1 MKFLMQDIRYGL
13 RLLRKN
19 PVFTAA
25 TVSVLALSICATVTI
40 FSVVNAVLLR
50 PLPYDAPERLV
61 AVRGTQPKMES
72 APVSP
77 ADFLDLKAQAQT
89 FEEIAAYNGQS
100 LNLTSTGDAERVEAS
115 IVSPSFFRVLAMHP
129 LRGRTFTPED
139 GERGG
144 GRLAVLSEGFWRR
157 HFGGNPAAVG
167 STLTLNNETFEV
179 VGVMP
184 ADFSFPERTDLW
196 LSPRGAVPEPPIV
209 LEGDVAELRSV
220 RYLGAVGRVKPGVS
234 VAQAEADA
242 RLVAGRLAAQFPETN
257 EGYGVRLVSLHEYVV
272 GDIKPALY
280 ALLGAVFLVLLI
292 ACSNVANLMLSRA
305 LARGK
310 EMSIRVALGASRLRI
325 TQQLLTES
333 VVLSLV
339 GGIVGLVLAGWATD
353 LLLSISPF
361 STSLLNRVSLDGR
374 VVAVA
379 LLLSVLTGAGFG
391 LVPALQLGKADLTG
405 ALKEGERGSTAGR
418 GRHRLRNAFVVAQI
432 TLSFALLNCAGLM
445 LKSFYRLQNVELGFN
460 PENVLTMQVSLPR
473 TLYSK
478 PEQVTGFYDQ
488 TLQRIKALPGVKAVG
503 ATSKL
508 PVSGTGVSGEFAI
521 EGRPAQP
528 GEQLT
533 ADRRIVT
540 PDYFRAMSISLVS
553 GRFFD
558 ERDAGRGAGL
568 ALINQAAAKRFWPGE
583 DPVGRRIGLG
593 GDDSE
598 QEWLEIVG
606 VVGDVRHS
614 TISSDP
620 KPEIYFPYFQSPWHN
635 MTVVAKLDPAALNS
649 APSFRGAVL
658 AVDRSQPVYNIR
670 TMRQV
675 VDEVL
680 KQPRFNVVL
689 LSVFAAAALVLTIV
703 GLYGVMVTSVLQRT
717 HEIGIRMALG
727 ARPLD
732 IIRMIL
738 TQGALLV
745 FAGLAAGLALA
756 YAAGRSLSS
765 LLFEVSGFDL
775 ITYATVSAVFVL
787 VMLAAS
793 LIPARRASRV
803 SPVIAIRQA

>member
-1 MKFLMQDIRYGL
+1 
-13 RLLRKN
+13 
-19 PVFTAA
+19 V
-25 TVSVLALSICATVTI
+25 
-40 FSVVNAVLLR
+40 
-50 PLPYDAPERLV
+50 
-61 AVRGTQPKMES
+61 
-72 APVSP
+72 
-77 ADFLDLKAQAQT
+77 
-89 FEEIAAYNGQS
+89 
-100 LNLTSTGDAERVEAS
+100 
-115 IVSPSFFRVLAMHP
+115 
-129 LRGRTFTPED
+129 
-139 GERGG
+139 
-144 GRLAVLSEGFWRR
+144 
-157 HFGGNPAAVG
+157 
-167 STLTLNNETFEV
+167 
-179 VGVMP
+179 
-184 ADFSFPERTDLW
+184 
-196 LSPRGAVPEPPIV
+196 
-209 LEGDVAELRSV
+209 GDV
-220 RYLGAVGRVKPGVS
+220 
-234 VAQAEADA
+234 
-242 RLVAGRLAAQFPETN
+242 
-257 EGYGVRLVSLHEYVV
+257 
-272 GDIKPALY
+272 KPALY

-310 EMSIRVALGASRLRI
+310 EMSVRVALGASRLRI

-333 VVLSLV
+333 IVLSLI
-339 GGIVGLVLAGWATD
+339 GGIVGLVLAGWATGA
-353 LLLSISPF
+353 LLAISPF
-361 STSLLNRVSLDGR
+361 NTSLLNRVSLDGR

-379 LLLSVLTGAGFG
+379 LVISVLTGAAFG
-391 LVPALQLGKADLTG
+391 LVPALQLGKANLSG
-405 ALKEGERGSTAGR
+405 ALKEGQRGSTAGR

-508 PVSGTGVSGEFAI
+508 PVSGTGVSGEFTI

-540 PDYFRAMSISLVS
+540 PDYFRAMGVALVS
-553 GRFFD
+553 GRFFE
-558 ERDAGRGAGL
+558 ERDAGRAAGL

-593 GDDSE
+593 GSEE

-614 TISSDP
+614 TISADP
-620 KPEIYFPYFQSPWHN
+620 KPEIYFPYFQSPWYN

-649 APSFRGAVL
+649 VPSFRGAVL
-658 AVDRSQPVYNIR
+658 AVDRSQPVYNIK

-680 KQPRFNVVL
+680 KQPRFNVLL
-689 LSVFAAAALVLTIV
+689 LSVFAAAALVLTII

-717 HEIGIRMALG
+717 HEIGIRIALG
-727 ARPLD
+727 ARPGN

-738 TQGALLV
+738 AQGALLV
-745 FAGLAAGLALA
+745 FAGLTAGLALA
-756 YAAGRSLSS
+756 YGAGRSLSS
-765 LLFEVSGFDL
+765 LLFEVSGSDL
-775 ITYATVSAVFVL
+775 STYAIVSAVFVL

-793 LIPARRASRV
+793 LVPAWRASRV

>member
-1 MKFLMQDIRYGL
+1 MKFLLQDIRYGL

-50 PLPYDAPERLV
+50 PLPYSDPERLV
-61 AVRGTQPKMES
+61 AVRGTQPKMDS

-89 FEEIAAYNGQS
+89 FEEVAAYNGQS
-100 LNLTSTGDAERVEAS
+100 LNLTSTGDAERVEAA

-139 GERGG
+139 GERG
-144 GRLAVLSEGFWRR
+144 RLAVLSEGFWRR
-157 HFGGNPAAVG
+157 HFGGNPTAVG

-184 ADFSFPERTDLW
+184 ADFSLPERTDLW
-196 LSPRGAVPEPPIV
+196 LSPRSVVPEPPIV

-220 RYLGAVGRVKPGVS
+220 RYLGMIGRLKQGVS

-242 RLVAGRLAAQFPETN
+242 RLVAGRLAAQYPETN
-257 EGYGVRLVSLHEYVV
+257 EGYGVRLVPLHEYVV

-305 LARGK
+305 LTRGK
-310 EMSIRVALGASRLRI
+310 EMSVRVALGASRLRI

-333 VVLSLV
+333 IVLSLI
-339 GGIVGLVLAGWATD
+339 GGIVGLVLAGWATGA
-353 LLLSISPF
+353 LLSISPF

-379 LLLSVLTGAGFG
+379 LVISVLTGAAFG
-391 LVPALQLGKADLTG
+391 LVPALQLGRVNLSG
-405 ALKEGERGSTAGR
+405 SLKEGQRGSTAGG

-432 TLSFALLNCAGLM
+432 TLSFALLTCAGLM

-478 PEQVTGFYDQ
+478 PEQVTSFYDQ

-528 GEQLT
+528 GEQFV

-540 PDYFRAMSISLVS
+540 PDYFRAMGIALVS
-553 GRFFD
+553 GRFFE
-558 ERDAGRGAGL
+558 ERDAGRTAGL
-568 ALINQAAAKRFWPGE
+568 ALINQATAKRFWPGE

-593 GDDSE
+593 DEED

-614 TISSDP
+614 TISADP
-620 KPEIYFPYFQSPWHN
+620 KPEIYFPYSQSPWHN

-670 TMRQV
+670 TMQQV

-680 KQPRFNVVL
+680 KQPRFNVLL
-689 LSVFAAAALVLTIV
+689 LSVFAAAALVLTII

-727 ARPLD
+727 ARPRD

-738 TQGALLV
+738 AQGALLV
-745 FAGLAAGLALA
+745 FAGLTAGLALA

-775 ITYATVSAVFVL
+775 GTYATVSAIFVL
-787 VMLAAS
+787 VMLVAS